1 MDIFID
7 KFAQRKN
14 AQELIKANSM
24 AEAEENERLN
34 AQVAVCEETLQEVH
48 KVSLQNLAN
57 AEKTGQVLDAA
68 MKKILEVQNTAPD
81 ADQKVLDEIAEVKAT
96 LAETAEMKKEISEVK
111 VTLAELKEEV
121 SKISEMKKILE
132 TGMQEQD
139 SKLTE
144 ALDGWNRQIE
154 AMFKNA
160 EDFNHKEAVKVYRN
174 VQAVLEEQLAKQS
187 QETTEKVSQLME
199 QKKSGKGIL
208 PVCIL
213 TFAAVLVNITIVVL
227 QLLGIF

>member
-1 MDIFID
+1 MSD
-7 KFAQRKN
+7 
-14 AQELIKANSM
+14 
-24 AEAEENERLN
+24 
-34 AQVAVCEETLQEVH
+34 
-48 KVSLQNLAN
+48 
-57 AEKTGQVLDAA
+57 
-68 MKKILEVQNTAPD
+68 
-81 ADQKVLDEIAEVKAT
+81 
-96 LAETAEMKKEISEVK
+96 
-111 VTLAELKEEV
+111 
-121 SKISEMKKILE
+121 ISEMKKILE

-154 AMFKNA
+154 AMFKNS